1 MSNLSYWE
9 RRQIEDMYRYMQSAE
24 DCADQ
29 ISKFYRKASRYLSLQ
44 ADGIFERFQTKHKLS
59 DAEARAL
66 LNVIQ
71 DRTSLD
77 ELMRQ
82 LKNTKNT
89 PEKQELIQKLEAPAY
104 QARLERLR
112 QLQNQI
118 DYVMK
123 NVYQQERDFSTSH
136 YIDLANEAYYRSIY
150 RLQQR
155 VGAAFSFGHVSAKQI
170 DKAVGSRWSG
180 RNYSERIWRNTR
192 LLAQS
197 LKEELLVNLV
207 TGRTERETA
216 EIIANKFGQGAFN
229 ARRLVRTESNYISG
243 EMNFQAYDEAGIDEY
258 MFMAT
263 LDLRTSKICR
273 GLDGKIFKTKD
284 RKVGV
289 NCHPMHPW
297 CRSTTIAVISRE
309 WLKKQTRKARN
320 PVTGKT
326 IDVPM
331 TMNYQQWYDKYVK
344 GKPEA
349 ELEEKKIKN
358 RSSDRTQHKKYRE
371 ILGENVPEKLDD
383 FQKMKYNEEE
393 KWRKA
398 KQLYRDTNAY
408 NKIIEKAGE
417 LNIKGKPVK
426 NIERVDLSE
435 YSFNAKHINLER
447 MHGVMREEAQEYVK
461 SSVAAFSRWNGDVT
475 VYISKIGAA
484 VVNHRNKIVSTAY
497 RTEEYDDKFN
507 RLLEVLG
514 IDKVSDHKQGD

>member
-29 ISKFYRKASRYLSLQ
+29 ISKLYRKASRYLSLQ

-59 DAEARAL
+59 DAEAM
-66 LNVIQ
+66 Q
-71 DRTSLD
+71 
-77 ELMRQ
+77 Q

-123 NVYQQERDFSTSH
+123 NVYQQEKDFSTSH

-155 VGAAFSFGHVSAKQI
+155 AGAAFSFGHVSAKQI
-170 DKAVGSRWSG
+170 DKVVGSRWSG

-349 ELEEKKIKN
+349 ELEEKKMKN

-371 ILGENVPEKLDD
+371 ILGENVPDS
-383 FQKMKYNEEE
+383 
-393 KWRKA
+393 R
-398 KQLYRDTNAY
+398 
-408 NKIIEKAGE
+408 
-417 LNIKGKPVK
+417 
-426 NIERVDLSE
+426 
-435 YSFNAKHINLER
+435 
-447 MHGVMREEAQEYVK
+447 REVI
-461 SSVAAFSRWNGDVT
+461 T
-475 VYISKIGAA
+475 
-484 VVNHRNKIVSTAY
+484 
-497 RTEEYDDKFN
+497 
-507 RLLEVLG
+507 
-514 IDKVSDHKQGD
+514 

>member
-9 RRQIEDMYRYMQSAE
+9 RRQIEDMYRYIQSAE

-29 ISKFYRKASRYLSLQ
+29 ISKLYRKVSRYLSLQ

-66 LNVIQ
+66 LNVMQ

-123 NVYQQERDFSTSH
+123 NVYQQEKDFSTSH

-155 VGAAFSFGHVSAKQI
+155 AGAAFSFGHVSAKQI
-170 DKAVGSRWSG
+170 DKVVGSRWSG

-197 LKEELLVNLV
+197 LKEELLINLV
-207 TGRTERETA
+207 TGRTNLEVA
-216 EIIANKFGQGAFN
+216 EIIANKFAQGAFN

-273 GLDGKIFKTKD
+273 ELDGKIFKTKD

-309 WLKKQTRKARN
+309 WMEKQTRKARD

-331 TMNYQQWYDKYVK
+331 TMNYQQWCEKYVK

-349 ELEEKKIKN
+349 GLEEKN
-358 RSSDRTQHKKYRE
+358 
-371 ILGENVPEKLDD
+371 
-383 FQKMKYNEEE
+383 F
-393 KWRKA
+393 
-398 KQLYRDTNAY
+398 
-408 NKIIEKAGE
+408 
-417 LNIKGKPVK
+417 
-426 NIERVDLSE
+426 
-435 YSFNAKHINLER
+435 
-447 MHGVMREEAQEYVK
+447 YV
-461 SSVAAFSRWNGDVT
+461 
-475 VYISKIGAA
+475 I
-484 VVNHRNKIVSTAY
+484 
-497 RTEEYDDKFN
+497 
-507 RLLEVLG
+507 
-514 IDKVSDHKQGD
+514 

>member
-9 RRQIEDMYRYMQSAE
+9 RRQIDDMYRYMQSAE

-29 ISKFYRKASRYLSLQ
+29 ISKLYRKASRYLSLQ

-123 NVYQQERDFSTSH
+123 NIYQQERDFSTSH

-207 TGRTERETA
+207 TGRTNREVA

-229 ARRLVRTESNYISG
+229 ARRLVRTESNFVATQ
-243 EMNFQAYDEAGIDEY
+243 MNFEAYEDAGIEEY
-258 MFMAT
+258 QYLAT
-263 LDLRTSKICR
+263 LDLRTSQVCR
-273 GLDGKIFKTKD
+273 ELDGQIFPVKEK
-284 RKVGV
+284 KVGT
-289 NCHPMHPW
+289 NCPPMHPW
-297 CRSTTIAVISRE
+297 CRSTTISVVNKE
-309 WLKKQTRKARN
+309 WVEDMQRSALDPT
-320 PVTGKT
+320 TGKK
-326 IDVPM
+326 IKVPWSLS
-331 TMNYQQWYDKYVK
+331 YQQWYGKHVK
-344 GKPEA
+344 GKLEA
-349 ELEEKKIKN
+349 K
-358 RSSDRTQHKKYRE
+358 
-371 ILGENVPEKLDD
+371 
-383 FQKMKYNEEE
+383 
-393 KWRKA
+393 
-398 KQLYRDTNAY
+398 
-408 NKIIEKAGE
+408 
-417 LNIKGKPVK
+417 
-426 NIERVDLSE
+426 
-435 YSFNAKHINLER
+435 
-447 MHGVMREEAQEYVK
+447 
-461 SSVAAFSRWNGDVT
+461 
-475 VYISKIGAA
+475 
-484 VVNHRNKIVSTAY
+484 
-497 RTEEYDDKFN
+497 
-507 RLLEVLG
+507 
-514 IDKVSDHKQGD
+514 